1 MERPIFQCFR
11 HCPYCHGFLVRRSR
25 RRGLF
30 ESLILPPLLLR
41 PFRCMDCRRRH
52 YHFVFSKKRA
62 TAAEHASQ
70 GWSNRFQARAPSRE
84 MRRTEMKRDPAFHAS
99 R

>member
-52 YHFVFSKKRA
+52 YHFVFSKKMA

-70 GWSNRFQARAPSRE
+70 GWSNRFQARSPSRE
-84 MRRTEMKRDPAFHAS
+84 MRRTEMKRYPAFHAS